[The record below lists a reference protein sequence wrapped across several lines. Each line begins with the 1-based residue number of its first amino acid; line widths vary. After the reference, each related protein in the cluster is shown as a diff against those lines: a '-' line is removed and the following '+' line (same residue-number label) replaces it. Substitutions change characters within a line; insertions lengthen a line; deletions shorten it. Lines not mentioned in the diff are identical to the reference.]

1 MQITFNDD
9 GRGDIR
15 VLTLAEGREIA
26 RMAEASDGR
35 ISVNLD
41 ETEARERSLPAQS
54 AYSDLLAAQ
63 SFLIGAFDPD
73 PSYEDEPE
81 PREELRAAPVA
92 QETSVADSRKP
103 KRAGW
108 RGGPKRGTHYATA
121 LEITDF
127 FERRYGVGDLFD
139 KLKQQSAA
147 HEACYTEAC
156 DAATLLREAQSLSR
170 HHYPGARQHE
180 MSYRGKGKRALDRAK
195 ALFEPIRLAARKADR
210 EAMPL
215 SVSDVIGDTRN
226 LEVALQLIEAKGF
239 REIGAGHH
247 AVVYGRGRIDTIR
260 AGNGVDGFFRQLV
273 AAAGPLAPF
282 VGLHAPVV
290 LDVLLTDD
298 GGAVALVERLD
309 PLPDEGDAPEL
320 DEIIEQ
326 AVAALRGIDGPSSEL
341 DHRYPRFREYARIL
355 RENLPTVDYRRENLM
370 LRHGNLIAN
379 DPCGRGFL
387 ESELDTLRAIIP
399 LLPFEPAPRAEK
411 WWDETPRASL
421 QP

>member
-15 VLTLAEGREIA
+15 VVTLADGRELA
-26 RMAEASDGR
+26 RLVEAADG
-35 ISVNLD
+35 SVTLKMDD
-41 ETEARERSLPAQS
+41 ETAQGRLLPAQS
-54 AYSDLLAAQ
+54 AYPDLMAAQ
-63 SFLIGAFDPD
+63 SFLIGVFDPD
-73 PSYEDEPE
+73 PNYRDDAT
-81 PREELRAAPVA
+81 PRPAVVPIAASILPRRAR
-92 QETSVADSRKP
+92 ERST
-103 KRAGW
+103 W
-108 RGGPKRGTHYATA
+108 RGGPKRGTHFATA

-127 FERRYGVGDLFD
+127 FEHRYGTSGLIE
-139 KLKQQSAA
+139 KLKLQSPA
-147 HEACYTEAC
+147 HLACYEAAC
-156 DAATLLREAQSLSR
+156 EAAAKLREAQSVSR
-170 HHYPGARQHE
+170 KNYAGARQEE

-195 ALFEPIRLAARKADR
+195 ALFEPIRVAARQADR
-210 EAMPL
+210 EAMPTA
-215 SVSDVIGDTRN
+215 VSDVIGSTRD

-320 DEIIEQ
+320 DEVVEQ
-326 AVAALRGIDGPSSEL
+326 AIAALRGIDRPSREL
-341 DHRYPRFREYARIL
+341 DERYPRFREYARTL
-355 RENLPTVDYRRENLM
+355 RESLPTVDYRRENLM